1 VYQLARKRLL
11 EITTAPLRMLLTLL
25 GALLFAALVILLA
38 GASPLETYRLVFFGA
53 LSTPIRLA
61 DAVMLMAPL
70 VLCGAALCV
79 TFAAGLYNLGIE
91 GQIGLGAIAAMIPLR
106 LFGELPPPL
115 LWLLALGAGAIGG
128 ALWALL
134 AAGLRIYGRVSE
146 IFAGLG
152 LNFSATGLALYLVA
166 GPWRKPGTA
175 SITSTE
181 QLPEAVWLPTVGNLR
196 LAPLSPILALVGLA
210 IVWFLLTRTRWG
222 LEVRATG
229 LNPVA
234 AERLG
239 APSVRR
245 IVEAMLLCGVLAGIV
260 GGLQVLAVF
269 HALVPN
275 SSSGLGLLALLVVLL
290 IRSNPAWVLPISTMF
305 ALFSIGSIQLPLAL
319 NIDSSIAGVL
329 QGALVLFA
337 LAGAGWRAR

>member
-1 VYQLARKRLL
+1 VKVLL
-11 EITTAPLRMLLTLL
+11 PLLRNLIAPF
-25 GALLFAALVILLA
+25 GALVFTALIISVA
-38 GASPLETYRLVFFGA
+38 GASPWETYRLVGFGA
-53 LSTPIRLA
+53 FSSPIRLA
-61 DAVMLMAPL
+61 DAVMLAAPL

-79 TFAAGLYNLGIE
+79 TFAAGLYNLGVE
-91 GQIGLGAIAAMIPLR
+91 GQIGLGAIFAMIPLR
-106 LFGELPPPL
+106 LLPELPPPL
-115 LWLLALGAGAIGG
+115 LWLLALSAGALGG
-128 ALWALL
+128 AAWALL

-152 LNFSATGLALYLVA
+152 LNFSATGLALYLVG

-175 SITSTE
+175 SVTSTE
-181 QLPEAVWLPTVGNLR
+181 QLPDALWLPTVGNLR
-196 LAPLSPILALVGLA
+196 LAPLSPILALLGISL
-210 IVWFLLTRTRWG
+210 VWFLLTRTRWG

-229 LNPVA
+229 LNPLA

-239 APSVRR
+239 TPATRR
-245 IVEAMLLCGVLAGIV
+245 LAEAMLLCGGLV
-260 GGLQVLAVF
+260 GLVGALQVLAVF

-290 IRSNPAWVLPISTMF
+290 VRSNPLWVVPASIAF
-305 ALFSIGSIQLPLAL
+305 ALFSVGSIQLPLAL

-337 LAGAGWRAR
+337 LAGAGWRRANPAS